1 MQSLKWDCKIMK
13 LGIVLSTQ
21 PSSFSAIP
29 FKEGLEENITK
40 IKKLGYDGVELAVRN
55 PELLDVEWLKSLIEK
70 NNLPVIAIQ
79 TGQVFL
85 EEGLSFTDPDR
96 DIRRKAIERI
106 KSLVRL
112 AKTLNALV
120 IIGLVRGKRKKEIP
134 AEQAEQW
141 LVEAFRE
148 CASENKDVKLVI
160 EPINRYETDL
170 INNLESGLDI
180 LEKVNMKN
188 VGILLDTFHMNIEE
202 PSISESIIMA
212 KAKLFHFHIADSN
225 RWYPGAGH
233 IDFTEIVNT
242 LNKLGY
248 QGFMTAEILPLPDP
262 DTAAIKTIEYIRR
275 LESRN
280 NNISF

>member
-1 MQSLKWDCKIMK
+1 MK

-21 PSSFSAIP
+21 HSSFSAIP

-55 PELLDVEWLKSLIEK
+55 PGLLDVEWLKSLIEK

-120 IIGLVRGKRKKEIP
+120 IIGLVRGKRKKKIP

-141 LVEAFRE
+141 LVEALRD

-180 LEKVNMKN
+180 LKEVNMKN

-212 KAKLFHFHIADSN
+212 KANLFHFHIADSN

-233 IDFTEIVNT
+233 INFTEIVNT
-242 LNKLGY
+242 LNQLGY
-248 QGFMTAEILPLPDP
+248 KGFITAEILPLPDP
-262 DTAAIKTIEYIRR
+262 DTAAIKTIEYMRK
-275 LESRN
+275 LEGRN
-280 NNISF
+280 NGVSY